1 MPYIQTGDIRTHYE
15 TSGSGDPLL
24 LIHGLGSSTRDWEY
38 NELALSKK
46 FRVITYDARG
56 HGQSDKPPGPY
67 SIAGFAAD
75 ASGLIETL
83 ETGPVHVAGV
93 SMGGMIGLQ
102 LALDAPESVRSLAVV
117 NSGPELRLDGPR
129 AKMML
134 WLRLFIVR
142 VLGMRMVGRKLA
154 REMFP
159 ESDQEEMRRKV
170 ITRWAEN
177 DKRCYLDS
185 IRALVNWSVSDRLAE
200 IRCPLAEIRGDLD
213 QTPLS
218 VSDEQLALIPDAR
231 RVVIPGSRHATPVD
245 RADEFNLALLNFLD
259 ACGGAAAPVPGIPT
273 PRTLRSQP
281 G

>member
-1 MPYIQTGDIRTHYE
+1 VPYLQTGNIRTYYE
-15 TSGSGDPLL
+15 INGSGDPLL
-24 LIHGLGSSTRDWEY
+24 LIHGLGSSTRDWEF
-38 NELALSKK
+38 NQPALSKK
-46 FRVITYDARG
+46 YRIITYDVRG

-67 SIAGFAAD
+67 SIADFAAD
-75 ASGLIETL
+75 AAGLLETL
-83 ETGPVHVAGV
+83 ETGSVHVAGV

-102 LALDAPESVRSLAVV
+102 LALDSPSLVRSLAVV
-117 NSGPELRLDGPR
+117 NSGPELRLDGTR

-159 ESDQEEMRRKV
+159 ESDQQEMRRKV

-185 IRALVNWSVSDRLAE
+185 IRALVNWSVTNRLTE
-200 IRCPLAEIRGDLD
+200 ISCPVIEIRGDLD

-218 VSDEQLALIPDAR
+218 LSDEQLATIPDAR
-231 RVVIPGSRHATPVD
+231 REVIPGSRHATPVD

-259 ACGGAAAPVPGIPT
+259 ACGGAAEPT
-273 PRTLRSQP
+273 PGNP
-281 G
+281 KP